1 MAYKSFD
8 ENAKELGGIANKEN
22 NMTETK
28 ETIPQRITLDGVAVR
43 NIEIHD
49 GQFDSHYEDLVSLE
63 DVERLVEQANCL
75 ICLSEGKASGLQYAL
90 NALLEKTPKSKKG

>member
-8 ENAKELGGIANKEN
+8 ENAKELGGITNKEN
-22 NMTETK
+22 DMTETK
-28 ETIPQRITLDGVAVR
+28 ETIPQRITLDGVEVR

-90 NALLEKTPKSKKG
+90 NALLEKTHKSNKG